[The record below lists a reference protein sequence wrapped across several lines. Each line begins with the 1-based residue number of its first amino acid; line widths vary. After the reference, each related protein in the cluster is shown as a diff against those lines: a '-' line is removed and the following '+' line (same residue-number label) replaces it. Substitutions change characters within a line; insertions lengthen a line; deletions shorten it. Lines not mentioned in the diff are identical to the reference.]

1 MLLHYGNLFGAIPI
15 GHSFYSKEKHEHI
28 KALDLSK
35 YDDHKW
41 VIYVDL
47 KMVNFLLGQQGGY
60 TKYPC
65 FLCLWDSQAKDK
77 HLEQKLWP
85 VRKGLTVGEENIIHQ
100 PFVEPEKII
109 FPPLHTKLEL
119 MKQFVKA
126 FNVEDDCF
134 QFIRTTFPGL
144 IYDKI
149 KAGVFDGTQ
158 SKKLIN
164 CKNFSSP
171 MTEVEKR
178 ACNAFVVVV
187 K

>member
-1 MLLHYGNLFGAIPI
+1 MEL
-15 GHSFYSKEKHEHI
+15 
-28 KALDLSK
+28 
-35 YDDHKW
+35 
-41 VIYVDL
+41 
-47 KMVNFLLGQQGGY
+47 
-60 TKYPC
+60 
-65 FLCLWDSQAKDK
+65 
-77 HLEQKLWP
+77 
-85 VRKGLTVGEENIIHQ
+85 
-100 PFVEPEKII
+100 EKII

-119 MKQFVKA
+119 MQQFVKA

-187 K
+187 KGFLGNKKAAKYKDLVETLHDATVFML